1 VCATKC
7 RAGRSD
13 SSPWRSPEDH
23 EWLPDIGQLEFDFAF
38 DCDCALMFFPLKGSI
53 LVESTVKRL
62 WILKEIGYF
71 KEIEI
76 LRICKDCGIFK
87 VI

>member
-1 VCATKC
+1 
-7 RAGRSD
+7 
-13 SSPWRSPEDH
+13 
-23 EWLPDIGQLEFDFAF
+23 
-38 DCDCALMFFPLKGSI
+38 
-53 LVESTVKRL
+53 VEPTVKRLLIVKRL

-76 LRICKDCGIFK
+76 LRFCKDYGTFK